1 MNNESGNGDYVRP
14 LQAALTN
21 LRALEAAATAGYW
34 CVDEGPA
41 EDDPTYIH
49 AGDARVCPVAMIL
62 SSSAASRN
70 RADAAFIVGAVAFAR
85 ASLQALSPVPDD
97 GGERIADNE
106 PSPLGEEA
114 RNGRTEREALEEIIS
129 RIPLAAGGTALH
141 ALAGLSAIEQIARA
155 ALADASSTGQHGV
168 ALDGDITARIPR
180 VAITTGDPL
189 RSAVRQ
195 LLRVLQDARGD
206 DEVTPM
212 TQAGGYLLG
221 DVMSDAIE
229 DVVAVLGP
237 EPVAPVESEKQA
249 QGAEELERDPPNGAV
264 ATTTYTVVIA
274 ETHVVLTTSTVTAD
288 NIEMALAKAKSGEI
302 LDSVVTGTRGVVDR
316 TVEELKVSR

>member
-1 MNNESGNGDYVRP
+1 MNNESGNGNYVRP
-14 LQAALTN
+14 LQAVLTN
-21 LRALEAAATAGYW
+21 LRALEAAATPGYW

-41 EDDPTYIH
+41 QDDPTYIH
-49 AGDARVCPVAMIL
+49 AGNARVCPVAMIL

-85 ASLQALSPVPDD
+85 ASLQALSAVPD
-97 GGERIADNE
+97 GGERIPDNE

-114 RNGRTEREALEEIIS
+114 RNGRTEWEALEEVIS
-129 RIPLAAGGTALH
+129 RIPVAAGGTALH
-141 ALAGLSAIEQIARA
+141 AVAGLSAIEQIARA
-155 ALADASSTGQHGV
+155 ALAGGSSTGQHGV
-168 ALDGDITARIPR
+168 ALDGDITPRIPR
-180 VAITTGDPL
+180 VAIMTGDPL
-189 RSAVRQ
+189 RSAVLQ
-195 LLRVLQDARGD
+195 LLRVLQDARSD

-221 DVMSDAIE
+221 DVMSDAID
-229 DVVAVLGP
+229 DVVVAL
-237 EPVAPVESEKQA
+237 EPAQVAPVESEKQA

-288 NIEMALAKAKSGEI
+288 SIEMALAKAKSGEI

-316 TVEELKVSR
+316 TVEELKVYR